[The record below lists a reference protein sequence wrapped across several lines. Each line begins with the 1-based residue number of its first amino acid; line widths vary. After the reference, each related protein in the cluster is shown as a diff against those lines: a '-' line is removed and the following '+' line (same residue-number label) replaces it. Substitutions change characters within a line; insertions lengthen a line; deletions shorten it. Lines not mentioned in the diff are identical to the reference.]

1 VATTN
6 DWSKRREAGGSG
18 SNAMRMTAAPTQSA
32 RHDADCERSLLE
44 RLRSGDSA
52 AAAEFYDRYAARV
65 RRFILQSLGP
75 GAPPQDAE
83 DLSQETF
90 IAMAEALPFF
100 RGDSSLFT
108 FACAIAHRKTMS
120 FIRTNARRARLAQ
133 ALPTETRGA
142 ELSPPAD
149 QRLRRAMTAL
159 KPEYREMLHLKYVE
173 EATTAE
179 IAAIVRKS
187 EHAVESAL
195 ARGRRAL
202 RKLMEAER

>member
-1 VATTN
+1 VTTN
-6 DWSKRREAGGSG
+6 DRNKGREAGGSG
-18 SNAMRMTAAPTQSA
+18 CGAMRTTAAPNQSA
-32 RHDADCERSLLE
+32 AREAYGERSLLE
-44 RLRSGDSA
+44 RLRRGDSA
-52 AAAEFYDRYAARV
+52 AAAEFYDRYATRV
-65 RRFILQSLGP
+65 RRFILQLLGP
-75 GAPPQDAE
+75 GASPQDAE

-120 FIRTNARRARLAQ
+120 FIRTNARRARLAE
-133 ALPTETRGA
+133 ALPIEVFGA
-142 ELSPPAD
+142 GTAPSGDE
-149 QRLRRAMTAL
+149 QLRRAMGAL

-187 EHAVESAL
+187 EHAVESTL
-195 ARGRRAL
+195 ARARRAL
-202 RKLMEAER
+202 RKLMEAE

>member
-1 VATTN
+1 VTTN
-6 DWSKRREAGGSG
+6 DRNTGREAGGPAHG
-18 SNAMRMTAAPTQSA
+18 AMRTTAAPTASA
-32 RHDADCERSLLE
+32 PPDADCERRFVE
-44 RLRSGDSA
+44 RLRCGDPD

-65 RRFILQSLGP
+65 RRFIMQSLGP
-75 GAPPQDAE
+75 GAAPQDAE

-120 FIRTNARRARLAQ
+120 FIRTNARRARLA
-133 ALPTETRGA
+133 ETM
-142 ELSPPAD
+142 PPERSGTSD
-149 QRLRRAMTAL
+149 TSSGDDRLRRAMARL
-159 KPEYREMLHLKYVE
+159 RPEDRELLHLKYVE
-173 EATTAE
+173 DATTAE

-195 ARGRRAL
+195 ARARSKL
-202 RKLMEAER
+202 RKLMETER

>member
-1 VATTN
+1 MVTTN
-6 DWSKRREAGGSG
+6 DQDNGREAGDRGCG
-18 SNAMRMTAAPTQSA
+18 AMRTTAAPNQSA
-32 RHDADCERSLLE
+32 LRGADCERSLLE
-44 RLRSGDSA
+44 RLRRGDPH
-52 AAAEFYDRYAARV
+52 AAAEFFDRYAARV

-75 GAPPQDAE
+75 GAAAQDAE
-83 DLSQETF
+83 DLSQDTF

-120 FIRTNARRARLAQ
+120 FIRTNARRARLAE
-133 ALPTETRGA
+133 AVPIENRGA
-142 ELSPPAD
+142 GVSPPAD
-149 QRLRRAMTAL
+149 QRLRRAMGAL

-195 ARGRRAL
+195 ARARRAL
-202 RKLMEAER
+202 RKLMEAQP